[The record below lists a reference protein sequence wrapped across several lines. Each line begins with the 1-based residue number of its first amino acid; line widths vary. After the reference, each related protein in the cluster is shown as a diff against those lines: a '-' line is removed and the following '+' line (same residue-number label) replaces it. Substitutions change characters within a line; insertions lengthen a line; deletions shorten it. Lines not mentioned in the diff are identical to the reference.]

1 MYKIK
6 KMEEN
11 IKEIVD
17 FDDYKPTKFD
27 RIKWWIQDVR
37 YYPHNFIAGIKNL
50 IAWFPIIWK
59 DRNWDQGYIFD
70 VLKFKIRRQAKYIAG
85 RDFHTKAKRDA
96 EIMNL
101 VAKLIELE
109 QEEYYV
115 MEYMDYHD
123 SKYYFILSDKE
134 FAGEKTYEWKSKEL
148 NETFDDYFKK
158 YPRQYKKAVNGEL
171 NKFTRYDD
179 EAKNKQIYAMEIA
192 HENQERCHRLLFNIL
207 ADNIRKWWD

>member
-17 FDDYKPTKFD
+17 FDDYKPTVFD
-27 RIKWWIQDVR
+27 KIKWWIQDIK
-37 YYPHNFIAGIKNL
+37 YYPHNFIAGVKNL

-59 DRNWDQGYIFD
+59 DRDWDDHYIFE
-70 VLKFKIRRQAKYIAG
+70 VLKFKIRRQSKYIAG
-85 RDFHTKAKRDA
+85 RDFHTTAKRDA

-101 VAKLIELE
+101 VARLMELE
-109 QEEYYV
+109 QDETYA
-115 MEYMDYHD
+115 MEYMDYH
-123 SKYYFILSDKE
+123 KTKNYFVETDKE
-134 FAGEKTYEWKSKEL
+134 YDGKPTYEWKSDDLSE
-148 NETFDDYFKK
+148 NFDEYFKK
-158 YPRQYKKAVNGEL
+158 YPRQYKKAVSGEL
-171 NKFTRYDD
+171 KRYMRYDD

-192 HENQERCHRLLFNIL
+192 RENQERCHRLLFKIL